1 MLSTDKDFAAKL
13 DSLRS
18 YLQETTNQLYH
29 SIASLQ
35 GKVRDK
41 DAYGEGMLRE
51 DIGEIIDRL
60 DIALD
65 DLHAHVVAEE
75 DDIDLDDD
83 VTCCAASCGCK
94 EDAVPSDTQAVQ
106 PTKSEAAPE
115 SGNAVNPSDAETLA
129 LLASINSFNDELTS
143 KLTKPSFDDIQAR
156 IFAELILG
164 AVGL

>member
-65 DLHAHVVAEE
+65 DLHEHVVAEE
-75 DDIDLDDD
+75 DDIDLDD
-83 VTCCAASCGCK
+83 VTCCASSCDCK
-94 EDAVPSDTQAVQ
+94 EDAASPTPDAVQ
-106 PTKSEAAPE
+106 PSESPAAPE
-115 SGNAVNPSDAETLA
+115 SGNAANPSDAELLA
-129 LLASINSFNDELTS
+129 LLEEINSFNDELTS